1 MLSSKGG
8 VGISSYG
15 IVDGMSH
22 EMVGILCRSGGCIV
36 AMVLIWRLVETAMR
50 AGIDG
55 VVFFTGVAAI
65 AGLGGYSVRWLV
77 DFVKAKSTTK
87 GKER

>member
-1 MLSSKGG
+1 MLLGKGG
-8 VGISSYG
+8 IDILSCGIM
-15 IVDGMSH
+15 DGMSH

-36 AMVLIWRLVETAMR
+36 AMVLIWRLVESALK

-87 GKER
+87 EKEE